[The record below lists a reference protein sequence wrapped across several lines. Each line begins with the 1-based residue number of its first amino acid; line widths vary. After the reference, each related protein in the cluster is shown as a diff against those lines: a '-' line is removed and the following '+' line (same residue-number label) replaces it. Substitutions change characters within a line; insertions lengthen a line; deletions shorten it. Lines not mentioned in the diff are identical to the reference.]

1 MRISRMYE
9 NDTPDGTRSQG
20 KPVEASSGVVSR
32 ESLYELVWAESMLKV
47 AARFGVS
54 SSYLARVCT
63 LLNVPRPARGYWAK
77 LAVGKASP
85 KPNLP
90 DARPGD
96 EIVWA
101 RGDAQWETKRP
112 VPKPPSDRPKRRAM
126 RVKRTNTEHALI
138 TGAKALFEEGRVA
151 YGVGYLKP
159 RKRLLVD
166 IVATKTGLDKALSFS
181 SELFLALEEHGY
193 RVVLA
198 PHGEHL
204 TRSDFDERE
213 VPRKDNS
220 YRDRW
225 SPGRCTVVYIG
236 TVAIGLTIFEMSEEV
251 DVRYVN
257 GEYVRLSE
265 YVPPKRGRYVSDHGW
280 TSKQDLPTGRLC
292 LQAYSPYWRAEWS
305 KQWREKP
312 GRDITALIP
321 VIVKELRQS
330 CPEVAR
336 LAAEGERQAEL
347 ERQRW
352 EAQQEQWRREEAEK
366 RAAKA
371 LKDSTEELFQIIE
384 GWAQSRRL
392 ADFFCDAKRRLE
404 DLSADEQNEMRE
416 RLKRAQELIGSID
429 ALERLRSWKAPEE
442 R

>member
-1 MRISRMYE
+1 MHKR
-9 NDTPDGTRSQG
+9 DTSGGNQSQD
-20 KPVEASSGVVSR
+20 ASTESPSGVVSR
-32 ESLYELVWAESMLKV
+32 ESLYELVWSEPMLKV
-47 AARFGVS
+47 AARFEVS
-54 SSYLARVCT
+54 SSYMARVCT
-63 LLNVPRPARGYWAK
+63 LLNVPRPERGYWAK
-77 LAVGKASP
+77 LAVGKAHP
-85 KPNLP
+85 KPSLP

-96 EIVWA
+96 ELVWA
-101 RGDAQWETKRP
+101 RGDAQWGTRRLP
-112 VPKPPSDRPKRRAM
+112 PQPPSDGPNRRAQ
-126 RVKRTNTEHALI
+126 RIKRTSTEHALV
-138 TGAKALFEEGRVA
+138 TGARALFEEGRVA

-166 IVATKTGLDKALSFS
+166 ILATKTGLDKALSFAN
-181 SELFLALEEHGY
+181 ELFLALEEGGY
-193 RVVLA
+193 RVVIA

-225 SPGRCTVVYIG
+225 SPGRCTVVYVG

-251 DVRYVN
+251 EVRYVN
-257 GEYVRLSE
+257 GEYVRLNE
-265 YVPPKRGRYVSDHGW
+265 YVPPKRGRHVSDHGW

-305 KQWREKP
+305 RQWREKP
-312 GRDITALIP
+312 GREITSLIP

-330 CPEVAR
+330 SPEVAR

-347 ERQRW
+347 EHQRW
-352 EAQQEQWRREEAEK
+352 EAQREQWRREEAEK

-371 LKDSTEELFQIIE
+371 LKESTEELLQITD

-392 ADFFCDAKRRLE
+392 AEFFSDAERRLK
-404 DLSADEQNEMRE
+404 DLCTEEQNKMRE
-416 RLKRAQELIGSID
+416 RLRRAQELVGSVD
-429 ALERLRSWKAPEE
+429 ALERFRLWKAPEE

>member
-1 MRISRMYE
+1 MYE

-20 KPVEASSGVVSR
+20 KPIEASSGVVSR

-77 LAVGKASP
+77 LAVGKESP

-96 EIVWA
+96 ELVWA
-101 RGDAQWETKRP
+101 RGDAQWETKLP
-112 VPKPPSDRPKRRAM
+112 VPKPPSDKPHRRAT
-126 RVKRTNTEHALI
+126 RLKRTNTEHALI
-138 TGAKALFEEGRVA
+138 VGAETIFEEGRA
-151 YGVGYLKP
+151 GYGVGYLKP
-159 RKRLLVD
+159 RKKLLVD
-166 IVATKTGLDKALSFS
+166 IVATKTGLRKALSFAN
-181 SELFLALEEHGY
+181 ELFLALEDDGY
-193 RVVLA
+193 RVVIA

-204 TRSDFDERE
+204 SRRDFDERE
-213 VPRKDNS
+213 VPRKDHS

-225 SPGRCTVVYIG
+225 APGRCTVVYIG
-236 TVAIGLTIFEMSEEV
+236 TVAIGLTIIEMSEEV
-251 DVRYVN
+251 EVRYVN

-265 YVPPKRGRYVSDHGW
+265 HVPPKRGRYVSDHGW
-280 TSKQDLPTGRLC
+280 TSKQDLPSGRFC

-305 KQWREKP
+305 KQWRETP
-312 GRDITALIP
+312 ARDITGLIP

-330 CPEVAR
+330 ASEVAR

-352 EAQQEQWRREEAEK
+352 EAQQQQWRREEAEK

-371 LKDSTEELFQIIE
+371 LKDSTEELLQIID

-392 ADFFCDAKRRLE
+392 AEFFLDAEQRLR
-404 DLSADEQNEMRE
+404 DLSGEARIEMHE
-416 RLKRAQELIGSID
+416 RLRRARELVGSVD
-429 ALERLRSWKAPEE
+429 ALERFRSWKAPEE

>member
-1 MRISRMYE
+1 MHEKDGR
-9 NDTPDGTRSQG
+9 DGTKSHG
-20 KPVEASSGVVSR
+20 EASEAPPAVVSR
-32 ESLYELVWAESMLKV
+32 ESLYELVWAEPMLKV

-63 LLNVPRPARGYWAK
+63 LLKVPRPARGYWAK
-77 LAVGKASP
+77 FAVGKVLP
-85 KPNLP
+85 RPNLP

-96 EIVWA
+96 ELVWA
-101 RGDAQWETKRP
+101 RGDAQWETKLP
-112 VPKPPSDRPKRRAM
+112 IPTPPSDRPNRRAT

-138 TGAKALFEEGRVA
+138 AGAKVIFEEGRKA

-166 IVATKTGLDKALSFS
+166 IVATRTGLDKALSFGN
-181 SELFLALEEHGY
+181 ELFLALEDDGY
-193 RVVLA
+193 RVVIA
-198 PHGEHL
+198 PHGERL
-204 TRSDFDERE
+204 TRRDFDERE
-213 VPRKDNS
+213 VPRKDHS

-225 SPGRCTVVYIG
+225 SPGRCTVVYVG
-236 TVAIGLTIFEMSEEV
+236 TVAIGLTIIEMSEEV
-251 DVRYVN
+251 EVRYVN

-265 YVPPKRGRYVSDHGW
+265 YVPPKRGRYVPDHGW
-280 TSKQDLPTGRLC
+280 NSKQDLPSGRLC

-305 KQWREKP
+305 KQWRETP
-312 GRDITALIP
+312 SRDITGLIP
-321 VIVKELRQS
+321 AIVKELRQS
-330 CPEVAR
+330 ASEVTR

-371 LKDSTEELFQIIE
+371 LKDSTEQLLQIIE

-392 ADFFCDAKRRLE
+392 ADFFSDAKRRLE
-404 DLSADEQNEMRE
+404 DLSADEQNEMLE
-416 RLKRAQELIGSID
+416 RLRRAQELIGSID
-429 ALERLRSWKAPEE
+429 ALERFRSWKAPEE

>member
-1 MRISRMYE
+1 MDEHNIPDSSH
-9 NDTPDGTRSQG
+9 DTGSDAAP
-20 KPVEASSGVVSR
+20 GVISR
-32 ESLYELVWAESMLKV
+32 ESLYELVWAVPMLKV

-54 SSYLARVCT
+54 SSYMARVCT
-63 LLNVPRPARGYWAK
+63 VLNVPRPARGYWAK

-85 KPNLP
+85 KPTLP

-96 EIVWA
+96 ELVWA
-101 RGDAQWETKRP
+101 RGDAQWETKLP
-112 VPKPPSDRPKRRAM
+112 LPKPPSDKPNRRASP
-126 RVKRTNTEHALI
+126 VKRATTEHALI
-138 TGAKALFEEGRVA
+138 TGAKTVFEEGRVA

-166 IVATKTGLDKALSFS
+166 IVATKTGLDKALSFAN
-181 SELFLALEEHGY
+181 ELFLALEEDGY
-193 RVVLA
+193 RVVIA

-204 TRSDFDERE
+204 SRSDFDERE
-213 VPRKDNS
+213 VPRKDKS

-225 SPGRCTVVYIG
+225 SPGRCTVVYVG

-251 DVRYVN
+251 EVRYVN

-265 YVPPKRGRYVSDHGW
+265 YVPPKRGRYASDHGW
-280 TSKQDLPTGRLC
+280 TSKQDLPASRLC

-305 KQWREKP
+305 RQWREKP

-330 CPEVAR
+330 APEVAR

-347 ERQRW
+347 EHQRW
-352 EAQQEQWRREEAEK
+352 EAQREQWRREEEEK
-366 RAAKA
+366 RAASA
-371 LKDSTEELFQIIE
+371 LQDSKDELLQIIN
-384 GWAQSRRL
+384 GWAESRRL
-392 ADFFCDAKRRLE
+392 AEFFLDAEQRLR
-404 DLSADEQNEMRE
+404 DLSEGEQNEMHE
-416 RLKRAQELIGSID
+416 RLRRARELIGSVD
-429 ALERLRSWKAPEE
+429 ALERFRSWRAPDE